1 MLRQFARFAVI
12 SDTSGCIGYGHWTL
26 AFRGRRCP
34 LAHCCPYTVSRAVL
48 RIIVYSVY
56 GVQRSTI
63 SGFAARSWTHV
74 LDKIG
79 KCSPGPD
86 LTWIPAIANLYATS
100 AISRIVG
107 IINVQATRKH
117 APEYLILR
125 PQFAINGGA
134 LKVLL

>member
-12 SDTSGCIGYGHWTL
+12 SDTSVSGTVIGPSPSADVAVVSTL
-26 AFRGRRCP
+26 FFVGS
-34 LAHCCPYTVSRAVL
+34 PYTVSRAVL

-63 SGFAARSWTHV
+63 SGFAARSWTYV

-79 KCSPGPD
+79 KCSLGPD

-125 PQFAINGGA
+125 PQFAINGG
-134 LKVLL
+134 